1 MSTTLSEPLRGRA
14 LFDRIWKFT
23 FRRVLIPVCVFV
35 PFAYFFPKVA
45 IFYAACGL
53 YDVGRNHGLKLS
65 TIRRYFIGNGFLL
78 WMLSPINVLLDLL
91 SLPYTNKGI
100 YRLEDLPSGHQV
112 EVRRLIRVTDEA
124 NLVSRLD
131 EQAKQHKRAMFFWY
145 SYGVRTRPSCECSCL
160 R

>member
-1 MSTTLSEPLRGRA
+1 
-14 LFDRIWKFT
+14 
-23 FRRVLIPVCVFV
+23 VLIPVCAFV

-112 EVRRLIRVTDEA
+112 EVRRLIRGKSA
-124 NLVSRLD
+124 
-131 EQAKQHKRAMFFWY
+131 
-145 SYGVRTRPSCECSCL
+145 
-160 R
+160 